1 MSTKNTMAEY
11 AEGQV
16 EKVLEA
22 IGLNVAGDAPNDL
35 IVFCPYHSN
44 HRTPAAEVSKDTG
57 VFYCFACQKHASL
70 VDLVRHESGVT
81 FFEALRLIDTFKVES
96 NIVDSIRLK
105 LEQENKYEPFDQN
118 VLERLHSNLASHSEP
133 REYLQSR
140 GISTDSM
147 IEYFLGYSIPMDM
160 VTFPYYDP
168 EGRFVVGFQ
177 ARSVSGKEFK
187 NSTGTKK
194 SQTLYGIQHHK
205 WDSEVFLFESP
216 IDSIL
221 AHQYEIPAVSTM
233 GANPSKTQIA
243 LLTSHYKTIYVV
255 ADNDSAGKASAFKL
269 CEKLDGRGIMVLPP
283 EGVKDIGEMNIHEI
297 PRWAEH
303 VKNPVNSL
311 LGEI

>member
-1 MSTKNTMAEY
+1 MTDY

-22 IGLNVAGDAPNDL
+22 VGLNVAGDAPNDL

-57 VFYCFACQKHASL
+57 VFYCFACQQHASL
-70 VDLVRHESGVT
+70 VDLVGHETGMT
-81 FFEALRLIDTFKVES
+81 YFEALRLIDKYGDETS
-96 NIVDSIRLK
+96 IVDAINAK
-105 LEQENKYEPFDQN
+105 LEKQIVYEAYDPDT
-118 VLERLHSNLASHSEP
+118 LDRLYRGLREGSRAI
-133 REYLQSR
+133 EYLAKR
-140 GISTDSM
+140 GITEKGMDN
-147 IEYFLGYSIPMDM
+147 YYLGYSSKMDM

-177 ARSVSGKEFK
+177 GRSIAGKEFK

-194 SQTLYGIQHHK
+194 SLTLFGIHLHK

-221 AHQYEIPAVSTM
+221 AHQQEIPALSTM
-233 GANPSKTQIA
+233 GANPSNTQIDI
-243 LLTSHYKTIYVV
+243 LTSHFKTVYVV
-255 ADNDSAGKASAFKL
+255 ADSDSAGRASAFKL

-283 EGVKDIGEMNIHEI
+283 EGYKDIGEMPYAEI
-297 PRWAEH
+297 PQWAAR
-303 VKNPVNSL
+303 VKNPVNI
-311 LGEI
+311 LGE